1 MRNIRKDLEFRRER
15 FPELLKAWGKQR
27 RKAGKNMRVISQDG
41 TIDLPY
47 EQVIIQC
54 FKKNIYF
61 LNKNLIGVEQLICD
75 RVVAKYST
83 EEKAKKAMEMLR
95 IAYTG
100 SIAMFQNVEPTEE
113 VNEVFKKCN
122 TQVIYASLDNQ
133 PSEIKF
139 ENHQNFYFQF
149 PTEEELE

>member
-1 MRNIRKDLEFRRER
+1 
-15 FPELLKAWGKQR
+15 
-27 RKAGKNMRVISQDG
+27 MRVISQDG
-41 TIDLPY
+41 TIDVPY
-47 EQVIIQC
+47 EQVVIQR
-54 FKKNIYF
+54 FNRVIYF
-61 LNKNLIGVEQLICD
+61 LNKNLTGVESVTND
-75 RVVAKYST
+75 MEMASYST